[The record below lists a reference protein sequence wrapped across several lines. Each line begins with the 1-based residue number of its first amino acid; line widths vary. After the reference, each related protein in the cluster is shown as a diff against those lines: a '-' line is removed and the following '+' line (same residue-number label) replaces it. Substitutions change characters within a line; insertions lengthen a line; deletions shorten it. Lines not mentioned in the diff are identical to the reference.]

1 MSPKDKPLVWMHGE
15 VKTPPFAKLARLQ
28 AGFLLRLLQRG
39 EKIAMPHSRP
49 MPSIGRRCCELRVP
63 DDKVS
68 WRIVYRI
75 DKDAVVILEVFS
87 KKTGKTPKSII
98 ETCKGDLE
106 NMTVDKRKKEKLAR
120 KGWKTGSV
128 AEFLDLSTEE
138 SAYIEMKLALS
149 EKLRERRRRNK
160 LTQAELAK
168 AIESSQSRVAKME
181 AGDPTVSIDLL
192 VKSLLALGVSKKELG
207 RTIS

>member
-1 MSPKDKPLVWMHGE
+1 
-15 VKTPPFAKLARLQ
+15 
-28 AGFLLRLLQRG
+28 
-39 EKIAMPHSRP
+39 
-49 MPSIGRRCCELRVP
+49 
-63 DDKVS
+63 
-68 WRIVYRI
+68 
-75 DKDAVVILEVFS
+75 
-87 KKTGKTPKSII
+87 
-98 ETCKGDLE
+98 
-106 NMTVDKRKKEKLAR
+106 MTMDKRKKERLAK

-128 AEFLDLSTEE
+128 AEFLELSAEE

-149 EKLRERRRRNK
+149 EKLRERRRRKK

>member
-1 MSPKDKPLVWMHGE
+1 
-15 VKTPPFAKLARLQ
+15 
-28 AGFLLRLLQRG
+28 
-39 EKIAMPHSRP
+39 
-49 MPSIGRRCCELRVP
+49 
-63 DDKVS
+63 
-68 WRIVYRI
+68 
-75 DKDAVVILEVFS
+75 
-87 KKTGKTPKSII
+87 
-98 ETCKGDLE
+98 
-106 NMTVDKRKKEKLAR
+106 MTMDKRKKDKLTK

-128 AEFLDLSTEE
+128 AEFLDLTDEE

-149 EKLRERRRRNK
+149 EKLKERRRRAK